1 MLFGAAALIIPQAD
15 AGMVSAVPRLTLGT
29 PEHPFCF
36 LLLPTV
42 GYGAPH
48 LHHRVFTYHRSVA
61 VLRPLRSTIILICAF
76 AKRSRKG
83 VRKKKIARQGRF
95 EGLLCGRG
103 DRAPTCRLVRAR
115 SSRPIRTP
123 SGVDGRFP
131 INYLL
136 STSGCDTGVSY
147 LAITLEA

>member
-1 MLFGAAALIIPQAD
+1 VLFGAAALIIPQAD

-83 VRKKKIARQGRF
+83 VRKKKSLGKADSRGF
-95 EGLLCGRG
+95 CVGAETAPLPAVWYGRG
-103 DRAPTCRLVRAR
+103 HRALFEHPQG
-115 SSRPIRTP
+115 SM
-123 SGVDGRFP
+123 GDFP
-131 INYLL
+131 
-136 STSGCDTGVSY
+136 
-147 LAITLEA
+147 